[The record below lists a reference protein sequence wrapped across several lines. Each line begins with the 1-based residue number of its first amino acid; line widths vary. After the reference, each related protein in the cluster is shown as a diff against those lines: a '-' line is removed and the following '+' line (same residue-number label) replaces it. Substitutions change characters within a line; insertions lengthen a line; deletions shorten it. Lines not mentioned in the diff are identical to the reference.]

1 MPVEIRDARLQ
12 KSVTGFKNAV
22 EIKTCFIA
30 LFRFIVRTRVLHQQR
45 VAATRPTGHCSAAAT
60 MTTKA
65 PCLEASHLFHH
76 VQDHPRVL
84 NWRRR
89 SCCVSIRREPVVVM
103 ERRPR
108 PFRLVWLVA
117 AALFWTP
124 TEAVSNRFVMPARNN
139 LRHLQLFDATGLQQ
153 KENEKAS
160 ASNQTDVLSILANP
174 LLPVVLTPVNTTTE
188 REEDHGE
195 PPQEGNET
203 PLVPKTPSGD
213 ERPHASGGEETGA
226 TTRTNASTMAE
237 KTVAEEKAEERRV
250 VRSISGYGVVMALL
264 GMIFTAYQMSEN
276 PDGIYAAMC
285 RLLITVC
292 GLALRILY
300 SPVRYC
306 CGGSSSNA
314 SLPRPSY
321 ASHMPVA
328 TMDYGYRDPGLE
340 LS

>member
-1 MPVEIRDARLQ
+1 M
-12 KSVTGFKNAV
+12 T
-22 EIKTCFIA
+22 
-30 LFRFIVRTRVLHQQR
+30 
-45 VAATRPTGHCSAAAT
+45 
-60 MTTKA
+60 TTKA
-65 PCLEASHLFHH
+65 PCLEASYLFHVH
-76 VQDHPRVL
+76 DQPRGL
-84 NWRRR
+84 HWRRR
-89 SCCVSIRREPVVVM
+89 SCCVSIRREPAVVDM
-103 ERRPR
+103 ERRQR

-117 AALFWTP
+117 AALLWTP
-124 TEAVSNRFVMPARNN
+124 TEAASTRFVMPARNN

-153 KENEKAS
+153 KENEA
-160 ASNQTDVLSILANP
+160 AQSNQTDVLSILENP
-174 LLPVVLTPVNTTTE
+174 LLPVGMTPVNTTTTPTE
-188 REEDHGE
+188 REEDHRE
-195 PPQEGNET
+195 PPQEGNEK

-237 KTVAEEKAEERRV
+237 KTVTEEKAEERRV